1 MSERRSLTPSHR
13 LRFHVLVLPNVP
25 WSELARR
32 FRHLDELGFDVG
44 GMADHFVDWTGSGSP
59 WLEAWTLL
67 AAVARETRRL
77 RLSTLV
83 TQIPLR
89 NPAMLAH
96 QALTLDHVS
105 EGRLELGLGV
115 GLTTDP
121 SYAMMGLPNW
131 SSAERVAR
139 FTEYVE
145 VVDSLLSNEVATY
158 RGRFY
163 QVEGATMKPRPVQQP
178 RPPITIAALG
188 PVMLRHAARYADV
201 WNSLSFLRDFQAQL
215 EETRGRIQRID
226 EACRAIGREP
236 AALRH
241 SYLMFDAG
249 ARAGGGLI
257 NYYASEQ
264 AFTEM
269 VERVIALG
277 ISEVGLYYPARTE
290 QIPVFERIARDVIP
304 GLKARHA
311 AGHQR

>member
-1 MSERRSLTPSHR
+1 MSHA

-44 GMADHFVDWTGSGSP
+44 GVADHFVDWTGSGSP

-89 NPAMLAH
+89 DPAMLAH
-96 QALTLDHVS
+96 QALTVDHVS
-105 EGRLELGLGV
+105 DGRLELGLGV

-131 SSAERVAR
+131 SAAERVAR

-145 VVDSLLSNEVATY
+145 VVDRLLSSEVATY

-163 QVEGATMKPRPVQQP
+163 QVEGATMKPRPVQRP
-178 RPPITIAALG
+178 RPPVTIAALG

-201 WNSLSFLRDFQAQL
+201 WNSLSFLRDFETQL
-215 EETRGRIQRID
+215 EETRGRIERID
-226 EACRAIGREP
+226 EACRAIGRDP
-236 AALRH
+236 ASLRR
-241 SYLMFDAG
+241 SY
-249 ARAGGGLI
+249 
-257 NYYASEQ
+257 
-264 AFTEM
+264 
-269 VERVIALG
+269 
-277 ISEVGLYYPARTE
+277 
-290 QIPVFERIARDVIP
+290 
-304 GLKARHA
+304 
-311 AGHQR
+311 

>member
-1 MSERRSLTPSHR
+1 MSHG

-32 FRHLDELGFDVG
+32 FRHLDELGLDVG

-59 WLEAWTLL
+59 WLEAWSIL
-67 AAVARETRRL
+67 AAVARETTRL

-83 TQIPLR
+83 SQIPLR
-89 NPAMLAH
+89 DPAMLAH
-96 QALTLDHVS
+96 QALTVDHVS

-131 SSAERVAR
+131 SAAERVAR
-139 FTEYVE
+139 FKEYVE
-145 VVDSLLSNEVATY
+145 VVDRLLSNEVATY

-163 QVEGATMKPRPVQQP
+163 RVEGAAMKPRPVQQP
-178 RPPITIAALG
+178 RPPITIAAMG
-188 PVMLRHAARYADV
+188 SVMLKHAARYADV

-215 EETRGRIQRID
+215 EETRDRIQRID
-226 EACRAIGREP
+226 DACRAIGRDP
-236 AALRH
+236 ASLRR

-264 AFTEM
+264 AFGDM

-277 ISEVGLYYPARTE
+277 ISDIGLYYPAREE
-290 QIPVFERIARDVIP
+290 QRPVFERIARDVIP
-304 GLKARHA
+304 ALRARHA
-311 AGHQR
+311 AARAR

>member
-1 MSERRSLTPSHR
+1 MSHE

-25 WSELARR
+25 WSELQRR

-44 GMADHFVDWTGSGSP
+44 GLADHFVDWTGSGSP

-67 AAVARETRRL
+67 AAVAGETRRL

-89 NPAMLAH
+89 DPAMLAH
-96 QALTLDHVS
+96 QALTVDHVS
-105 EGRLELGLGV
+105 GGRLELGLGV

-131 SSAERVAR
+131 SAAERVAR
-139 FTEYVE
+139 FKEYVE
-145 VVDSLLSNEVATY
+145 VVDRLLSQEVATY

-163 QVEGATMKPRPVQQP
+163 QVEGATMRPRPVQQP
-178 RPPITIAALG
+178 RPPITIAAMG
-188 PVMLRHAARYADV
+188 PVMLKCAARHADV
-201 WNSLSFLRDFQAQL
+201 WNSLSFLKDFQAQL
-215 EETRGRIQRID
+215 DETRGRIQRVD
-226 EACRAIGREP
+226 EACRAIGRDP
-236 AALRH
+236 ASLRR

-264 AFTEM
+264 VFADM
-269 VERVIALG
+269 VARVIALG
-277 ISEVGLYYPARTE
+277 ISEVGLYYPAREE
-290 QIPVFERIARDVIP
+290 QRPVFERIARDVIP
-304 GLKARHA
+304 ALKARHA
-311 AGHQR
+311 GARQR

>member
-1 MSERRSLTPSHR
+1 MTPTHP

-25 WSELARR
+25 WSELAKR

-44 GMADHFVDWTGSGSP
+44 GLADHFVDWTGSGSP

-67 AAVARETRRL
+67 AALARETTRL
-77 RLSTLV
+77 RLATLV
-83 TQIPLR
+83 TQIPFR
-89 NPAMLAH
+89 DPAMLAH
-96 QALTLDHVS
+96 QALTVDHVS

-131 SSAERVAR
+131 SAAERVAR
-139 FTEYVE
+139 FKEYVE
-145 VVDSLLSNEVATY
+145 IVDRLLSQEVTTY

-163 QVEGATMKPRPVQQP
+163 QVEGAMMKPRPVQRP
-178 RPPITIAALG
+178 RPPITIAAMG
-188 PVMLRHAARYADV
+188 PVMLKCAARHADI
-201 WNSLSFLRDFQAQL
+201 WNSLSFLKDFPAQL
-215 EETRGRIQRID
+215 EETHDRIRQVD

-236 AALRH
+236 TSLRR

-264 AFTEM
+264 AFADM

-277 ISEVGLYYPARTE
+277 ISEVGLYYPARDE
-290 QIPVFERIARDVIP
+290 QRPVFERIARDVIP
-304 GLKARHA
+304 RLKAEHA
-311 AGHQR
+311 AARRG

>member
-1 MSERRSLTPSHR
+1 MSRA

-25 WSELARR
+25 WSELGRR

-44 GMADHFVDWTGSGSP
+44 GVADHFVDWTGSGSP

-89 NPAMLAH
+89 DPAMLAH
-96 QALTLDHVS
+96 QALTVDHVS
-105 EGRLELGLGV
+105 DGRLELGLGV

-131 SSAERVAR
+131 SAAERVAR
-139 FTEYVE
+139 FKEYVE
-145 VVDSLLSNEVATY
+145 VVDRRLSSEVATY

-163 QVEGATMKPRPVQQP
+163 QIEGATMKPRPIQRP

-201 WNSLSFLRDFQAQL
+201 WNSLSFLRDFEAQL
-215 EETRGRIQRID
+215 EETRGRIERLD
-226 EACRAIGREP
+226 EACRAIGRDP
-236 AALRH
+236 ASLRR

-257 NYYASEQ
+257 NYYASER
-264 AFTEM
+264 AFADM
-269 VERVIALG
+269 VERLIALG
-277 ISEVGLYYPARTE
+277 ISEVGLYYPAREE
-290 QIPVFERIARDVIP
+290 QRPVFERIARDVVP
-304 GLKARHA
+304 ALRARHP
-311 AGHQR
+311 GRPR

>member
-1 MSERRSLTPSHR
+1 MSHA

-25 WSELARR
+25 WRELVRR
-32 FRHLDELGFDVG
+32 FRHLDELGLDVG

-83 TQIPLR
+83 AQIPLR
-89 NPAMLAH
+89 DPAMLAH
-96 QALTLDHVS
+96 QALTVDHVS

-131 SSAERVAR
+131 SAAERVAR
-139 FTEYVE
+139 FEEYVE
-145 VVDSLLSNEVATY
+145 VVDQLLSREVTTY
-158 RGRFY
+158 QGRFY
-163 QVEGATMKPRPVQQP
+163 RVEGARMKPRPVQQP
-178 RPPITIAALG
+178 RPPITIAAMG
-188 PVMLRHAARYADV
+188 PVMLRHAARHADA

-215 EETRGRIQRID
+215 DETRGRIQRID
-226 EACRAIGREP
+226 EACRAIGRDP
-236 AALRH
+236 ASLRR

-257 NYYASEQ
+257 NYYASAQ
-264 AFTEM
+264 AFADM
-269 VERVIALG
+269 VERVIALV
-277 ISEVGLYYPARTE
+277 ISEVGLYYPAREE
-290 QIPVFERIARDVIP
+290 QRPVFERIAQDVIP
-304 GLKARHA
+304 ALRTAHPGTARVPDP
-311 AGHQR
+311 

>member
-1 MSERRSLTPSHR
+1 MSRA

-25 WSELARR
+25 WSELGRR

-44 GMADHFVDWTGSGSP
+44 GVADHFVDWTGSGSP

-89 NPAMLAH
+89 DPAMLAH
-96 QALTLDHVS
+96 QALTVDHVS
-105 EGRLELGLGV
+105 DGRLELGLGV

-131 SSAERVAR
+131 SAAERVAR
-139 FTEYVE
+139 FKEYVE
-145 VVDSLLSNEVATY
+145 VVDRLLSSEVATY

-163 QVEGATMKPRPVQQP
+163 QIEGATMKPRPIQRP

-201 WNSLSFLRDFQAQL
+201 WNSLSFLRDFEAQL
-215 EETRGRIQRID
+215 EETRGRVQRID
-226 EACRAIGREP
+226 DACRAIGREP
-236 AALRH
+236 ASLRR

-264 AFTEM
+264 TFTEM

-277 ISEVGLYYPARTE
+277 ISEVGLYYPARAE
-290 QIPVFERIARDVIP
+290 QIPVFERVARDVIP
-304 GLKARHA
+304 DLKARHA
-311 AGHQR
+311 ARRQ

>member
-1 MSERRSLTPSHR
+1 MGHA

-25 WSELARR
+25 WREVARR

-67 AAVARETRRL
+67 AAVARETHRL

-89 NPAMLAH
+89 DPAMLAH
-96 QALTLDHVS
+96 QALTVDHVS

-131 SSAERVAR
+131 SAAERVAR
-139 FTEYVE
+139 FKEYVE
-145 VVDSLLSNEVATY
+145 VVDRLLSNEVATY
-158 RGRFY
+158 HGRFY
-163 QVEGATMKPRPVQQP
+163 RVEGAAMKPRPVQQP
-178 RPPITIAALG
+178 RPPITIAAMG
-188 PVMLRHAARYADV
+188 PLMLKDAARYADV
-201 WNSLSFLRDFQAQL
+201 WNSLSFLRDFEAQL
-215 EETRGRIQRID
+215 EETRGRVQRID
-226 EACRAIGREP
+226 DACRAIGREP
-236 AALRH
+236 ASLRR

-264 AFTEM
+264 TFTEM

-277 ISEVGLYYPARTE
+277 ISEVGLYYPARAE
-290 QIPVFERIARDVIP
+290 QIPVFERVARDVIP
-304 GLKARHA
+304 DLKARHA
-311 AGHQR
+311 ARRQ

>member
-1 MSERRSLTPSHR
+1 MGHA

-25 WSELARR
+25 WREAARR

-44 GMADHFVDWTGSGSP
+44 GVADHFVDWTGSGSP

-89 NPAMLAH
+89 DPAMLAH
-96 QALTLDHVS
+96 QALTVDHVS

-131 SSAERVAR
+131 SAAERVAR
-139 FTEYVE
+139 FKEYVE
-145 VVDSLLSNEVATY
+145 VVDRLLSNEVATY
-158 RGRFY
+158 HGRFY
-163 QVEGATMKPRPVQQP
+163 QVEGAAMKPRPVQQP
-178 RPPITIAALG
+178 RPPITIAAMG

-201 WNSLSFLRDFQAQL
+201 WNSLSFLRDFEAQL
-215 EETRGRIQRID
+215 EETRERVQRID
-226 EACRAIGREP
+226 DACRAIAREP
-236 AALRH
+236 ASLRR

-257 NYYASEQ
+257 NYYASTD
-264 AFTEM
+264 AFADM

-277 ISEVGLYYPARTE
+277 ISEVGLYYPARAE
-290 QIPVFERIARDVIP
+290 QIAVFERVARDVIP
-304 GLKARHA
+304 DLKVRHA
-311 AGHQR
+311 ARRH

>member
-1 MSERRSLTPSHR
+1 MSHA
-13 LRFHVLVLPNVP
+13 LRFHVLVLPNVA

-44 GMADHFVDWTGSGSP
+44 GLADHFVDWTGSGSP

-89 NPAMLAH
+89 DPAMLAH
-96 QALTLDHVS
+96 QALTVDHVS

-131 SSAERVAR
+131 SAAERVAR
-139 FTEYVE
+139 FKEYVE
-145 VVDSLLSNEVATY
+145 VVDRLLSQEVTTY

-178 RPPITIAALG
+178 RPPITIAAMG
-188 PVMLRHAARYADV
+188 PVMLRCAARYADV

-215 EETRGRIQRID
+215 DETRGRIQLID
-226 EACRAIGREP
+226 EGCRAIGRDP
-236 AALRH
+236 ASLRR

-257 NYYASEQ
+257 NYYASED
-264 AFTEM
+264 AFADM
-269 VERVIALG
+269 VRRVMALG
-277 ISEVGLYYPARTE
+277 ISEIGLYYPSRDE
-290 QIPVFERIARDVIP
+290 QRPVFERIARDVIP
-304 GLKARHA
+304 RLKAEQAPVHRC
-311 AGHQR
+311 